1 MFNVSSFHCLFQ
13 ANIKHCG
20 RPVTTN
26 IKNYHILW
34 HALKI
39 VVLSI
44 LESIKRIEFERY
56 ISLQLKLTAI
66 NSFSRMS
73 KGIQLSYKPKIL
85 ILTWSSYKSFTIE
98 SEFPLTLTRVSCN
111 QSPENPFFVKR
122 GLLESE
128 VEREGDEAGD

>member
-26 IKNYHILW
+26 IKNYYISL

-39 VVLSI
+39 VVLSV

-73 KGIQLSYKPKIL
+73 KGFNFHTNQ
-85 ILTWSSYKSFTIE
+85 KS
-98 SEFPLTLTRVSCN
+98 
-111 QSPENPFFVKR
+111 
-122 GLLESE
+122 
-128 VEREGDEAGD
+128 